1 MRRAHFATSG
11 PKVLAKEEAM
21 ALVHNHEPDRS
32 HDLALC
38 GLAVIVFAIIAAAVP
53 LLKFCVD
60 FGFTLF
66 Q

>member
-1 MRRAHFATSG
+1 
-11 PKVLAKEEAM
+11 M